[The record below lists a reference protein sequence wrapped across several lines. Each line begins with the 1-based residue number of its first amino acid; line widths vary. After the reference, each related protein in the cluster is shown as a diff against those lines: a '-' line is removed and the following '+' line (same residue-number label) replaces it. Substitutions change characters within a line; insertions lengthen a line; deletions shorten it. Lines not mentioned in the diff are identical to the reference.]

1 MVYGLDTFLQYFKDF
16 KDQYV
21 LIGGSACDIVM
32 QEYDIDF
39 RTTKDL
45 DIVLIIETLN
55 TAFVEKFWQF
65 IADGQYKNIA
75 TNTNEKQF
83 YRFSKP
89 TTPRFPSMIEL
100 FSRKRM
106 DIVLKHDNGLS
117 PIHIDNKIKSLSA
130 ILLNDDYYKLL
141 LSGKKETDNL
151 SYLSK
156 EMIILFK
163 IKAYLDLKDRKE
175 KGESVDSRD
184 IRKHRNDIFKLL
196 TLINPNVR
204 IEIYPSIKNDLF
216 QFLEIIQTDKPD
228 LAALKIRGT
237 SFDEFI
243 SILNEIYY

>member
-1 MVYGLDTFLQYFKDF
+1 
-16 KDQYV
+16 
-21 LIGGSACDIVM
+21 
-32 QEYDIDF
+32 
-39 RTTKDL
+39 
-45 DIVLIIETLN
+45 
-55 TAFVEKFWQF
+55 
-65 IADGQYKNIA
+65 
-75 TNTNEKQF
+75 
-83 YRFSKP
+83 
-89 TTPRFPSMIEL
+89 MIEL

-117 PIHIDNKIKSLSA
+117 PIHIDDKIKSLSA
-130 ILLNDDYYKLL
+130 ILLNDDYYTLL
-141 LSGKKETDNL
+141 LSGKTEADNL

-163 IKAYLDLKDRKE
+163 IKAYIDLKDRKE

-204 IEIYPSIKNDLF
+204 IKISPSIKNDLF
-216 QFLEIIQTDKPD
+216 QFLEIIRTDKPD

>member
-1 MVYGLDTFLQYFKDF
+1 MVYGIETFLQYFKDY

-45 DIVLIIETLN
+45 DIVLIIEMLN
-55 TAFVEKFWQF
+55 KSFVEKFWQF
-65 IADGQYKNIA
+65 VKDGQYKNIV
-75 TNTNEKQF
+75 TNTSDNQF

-89 TTPRFPSMIEL
+89 ATPKFPSMMEL
-100 FSRKRM
+100 FSRKKI
-106 DIVLKHDNGLS
+106 DIELNCNNGLS
-117 PIHIDNKIKSLSA
+117 PIHIDDNIQSLSA
-130 ILLNDDYYKLL
+130 ILLDDDYYNLL

-163 IKAYLDLKDRKE
+163 IKAYIDLKERKE

-196 TLINPNVR
+196 ILINPNIR
-204 IEIYPSIKNDLF
+204 IEIPPSIKKDLEK
-216 QFLEIIQTDKPD
+216 FLEIIPNDKPD
-228 LAALKIRGT
+228 LSALKIKGA
-237 SFDEFI
+237 SFEDFI
-243 SILNEIYY
+243 IILKDIYF

>member
-1 MVYGLDTFLQYFKDF
+1 MVYGIDTFLRYFKDY

-55 TAFVEKFWQF
+55 TDFVEKFWKF

-75 TNTNEKQF
+75 TNTSETKF

-89 TTPRFPSMIEL
+89 STPRFPSMIEL
-100 FSRKRM
+100 FSRKRI
-106 DIVLKHDNGLS
+106 DIVLKQDNGLS
-117 PIHIDNKIKSLSA
+117 PIHIDDNIRSLSA
-130 ILLNDDYYKLL
+130 ILLNDDYYDLL
-141 LSGKKETDNL
+141 LSGKTETEGL

-163 IKAYLDLKDRKE
+163 IKAYLDLKNKKDN
-175 KGESVDSRD
+175 GESVDSRD

-196 TLINPNVR
+196 TLIDPNLR
-204 IEIYPSIKNDLF
+204 IEISSSIKNDLL
-216 QFLEIIQTDKPD
+216 QFLKIIKNYKPD
-228 LAALKIRGT
+228 LSALKIT
-237 SFDEFI
+237 VSSFEEFI
-243 SILNEIYY
+243 TLLKDIYY

>member
-1 MVYGLDTFLQYFKDF
+1 MVYGIETFLQYFKDY

-45 DIVLIIETLN
+45 DIVLIIEMLN
-55 TAFVEKFWQF
+55 KSFVEKFWQF
-65 IADGQYKNIA
+65 VKDGQYKNIV
-75 TNTNEKQF
+75 TNTSENQF

-89 TTPRFPSMIEL
+89 ATPKFPSMIEI

-106 DIVLKHDNGLS
+106 DIFLKHDKGLS
-117 PIHIDNKIKSLSA
+117 PIHIDDSIQSLSA
-130 ILLNDDYYKLL
+130 ILLDDDYYNLL
-141 LSGKKETDNL
+141 FSGKKETDNL

-163 IKAYLDLKDRKE
+163 IKAYIDLKERKE

-196 TLINPNVR
+196 TLINPNIR
-204 IEIYPSIKNDLF
+204 IEISPSIKNDLF

-228 LAALKIRGT
+228 LAALKIRGI